1 MSEVPVLSKLDVAAI
16 RKCDWLTV
24 RYVAQPAGSRASQ
37 VEAWK
42 RANKTESD
50 PFAQD
55 VVHLVP
61 ASVTLLQDTRHDYSR
76 AECVA
81 VIWPYSAGHVRSV
94 IDTLRAGDQ
103 IEMQFYPDGH
113 SSPALLKAG
122 FHADLLSLGIRR
134 GGKPFAVFDFD
145 VEISNSIS
153 WRMCR
158 GVTAREI
165 EQIAAE

>member
-1 MSEVPVLSKLDVAAI
+1 MTDQPLSKIDVAAI

-24 RYVAQPAGSRASQ
+24 RYYAQPSASRTSQ
-37 VEAWK
+37 IEAWK
-42 RANKTESD
+42 RAEKTERD

-55 VVHLVP
+55 VVHIVP
-61 ASVTLLQDTRHDYSR
+61 ASVTIRHDYSR
-76 AECVA
+76 ISSSAECVA
-81 VIWPYSAGHVRSV
+81 VIWPYSEGHVRSI

-103 IEMQFYPDGH
+103 IELQFYPDGH

-122 FHADLLSLGIRR
+122 FHADLLSLSVRR
-134 GGKPFAVFDFD
+134 NDKRVASFDLT
-145 VEISNSIS
+145 VELSNNT

-158 GVTAREI
+158 HVTERQL